1 MDHSLLPSPR
11 LYRDDRDLARMC
23 ALLQE
28 GRAARCGA
36 YYVHP
41 GDLLWWLYYPPI
53 GASWWEHIYL
63 WDDPANPARLLGWA
77 LLAADGETADVYYQ
91 PDLRHTP
98 LAPAMF
104 EWAEAACLPLARAA
118 GRDEVGV
125 FWVTPEDS
133 LRVAWLYERGYGVR
147 YQSTALAISLASP
160 LPSPSL
166 PPGFEVR
173 RCRGVAEAPA
183 RARAQFEA
191 FESGAAF
198 EAYLDRFTRFM
209 QSPAYTAALD
219 TIIAAPDGQIAAFCL
234 TWTDERNRVGLFEP
248 VGTAPAF
255 QRMGLGRAVMLAG
268 LRSLQQGGM
277 REAIVCTG
285 DQNTPAIRLYE
296 AIGFR
301 QYTTFRFYAR
311 KLA

>member
-1 MDHSLLPSPR
+1 MLPAPR
-11 LYRDDRDLARMC
+11 LYHGDSDLAMMC

-36 YYVHP
+36 YYVHT

-53 GASWWEHIYL
+53 GASWWEHLYL
-63 WDDPANPARLLGWA
+63 WDDPADPARLLGWA
-77 LLAADGETADVYYQ
+77 LLAPDGETADVYYQ
-91 PDLRHTP
+91 PELRHTP

-104 EWAEAACLPLARAA
+104 AWAEAACLPLARAA

-125 FWVTPEDS
+125 FWVALEDT
-133 LRVAWLYERGYGVR
+133 LRVAWLEERGYRVR
-147 YQSTALAISLASP
+147 YQDTALALSLASQ
-160 LPSPSL
+160 LPEPIL
-166 PPGFEVR
+166 PPGFEAR
-173 RCRGVAEAPA
+173 RCRGLDEVAA
-183 RARAQFEA
+183 RARAQYGA
-191 FESGAAF
+191 FDSQAPF
-198 EAYLDRFTRFM
+198 EAYLDRFCRFM
-209 QSPAYTAALD
+209 QSPAYAAAVD
-219 TIIAAPDGQIAAFCL
+219 TVIAAPDGQIAAFCL
-234 TWTDERNRVGLFEP
+234 TWTDGRNRVGLFEP

-268 LRSLQQGGM
+268 LRCLQQRGM

-296 AIGFR
+296 AVGFR